1 MPRRGWLTADVPAGW
16 IQIVRGPR
24 RRAEQWPRASAT
36 RSAVPRVASSV
47 QAQPLKPILTSAKD
61 KVNPDAA
68 RDAARN
74 KVSKLEKALEVLGD
88 STGPAVDALK
98 SELEKARQAVPP
110 LNVQIS
116 STQDFIRRSERRLAE
131 LEAERTAEAK
141 LLEEG
146 RERLRQLEAARCA
159 QEGVASSLS
168 ATPLDLGTQVQTL
181 QQMVTQL
188 QEERDALTK
197 EVQSGPVERPKV
209 RQRLS
214 VPHVAENTIPLMPTL
229 VPRELSE
236 WMENRQSDMQ
246 EAMSRGNLKKLLELT
261 SLQGQAAE
269 RLAEMTGGMEFPAQ
283 FGECRGCRRPV
294 SVERRQV
301 WVERRTGRRS
311 QQPRTSPPVP
321 PPFRKFVGG

>member
-1 MPRRGWLTADVPAGW
+1 MPR
-16 IQIVRGPR
+16 
-24 RRAEQWPRASAT
+24 
-36 RSAVPRVASSV
+36 VPRSV

-61 KVNPDAA
+61 KVNPEAA

-88 STGPAVDALK
+88 SAGPAVDALK
-98 SELEKARQAVPP
+98 SELEKARQAAKVLP

-131 LEAERTAEAK
+131 LEAERTPEAK

-159 QEGVASSLS
+159 QEGVASSPS

-188 QEERDALTK
+188 QEERDALAK

-214 VPHVAENTIPLMPTL
+214 VPHVAEDTIPPMPTL

-236 WMENRQSDMQ
+236 WMEDRQSDMQ
-246 EAMSRGNLKKLLELT
+246 EAMSCGNLKKLLELT

-269 RLAEMTGGMEFPAQ
+269 RLAEMTGGM
-283 FGECRGCRRPV
+283 
-294 SVERRQV
+294 
-301 WVERRTGRRS
+301 
-311 QQPRTSPPVP
+311 VP
-321 PPFRKFVGG
+321 